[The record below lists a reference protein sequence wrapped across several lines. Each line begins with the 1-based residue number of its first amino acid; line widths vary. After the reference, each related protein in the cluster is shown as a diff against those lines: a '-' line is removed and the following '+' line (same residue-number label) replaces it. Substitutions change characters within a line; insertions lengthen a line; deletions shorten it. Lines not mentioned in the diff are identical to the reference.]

1 MTNGTGELTSDIWL
15 NSANFTLPL
24 DFSLFSHL
32 YEVPLIQHCIDRD
45 WQQDAAQW
53 RAGEM
58 NATVSGAAGRTGNR
72 AADPP
77 LADDPGPAQYAGLRM
92 NTLGWFDFKSAGL
105 RHQSHNT
112 FVIFAKSLQ

>member
-1 MTNGTGELTSDIWL
+1 MAPGELTSDIWL

-58 NATVSGAAGRTGNR
+58 NPPRCQALLAEQAIVPLIHHWLMIGASAVCGVT
-72 AADPP
+72 DE
-77 LADDPGPAQYAGLRM
+77 YAGL
-92 NTLGWFDFKSAGL
+92 
-105 RHQSHNT
+105 
-112 FVIFAKSLQ
+112 V